1 MLVISYD
8 ISNDKLRT
16 QFSKMLVKQGG
27 IRLQFSVYEV
37 NNSKRIL
44 DNLKVKIESYFAKKF
59 DGGDSVFIFETD
71 ASQSIKY
78 GNAIHR
84 DKDLLYFT

>member
-1 MLVISYD
+1 MLIVSYD

-16 QFSKMLVKQGG
+16 RFSKTLEASGG
-27 IRLQFSVYEV
+27 IRLQMSVFEF
-37 NNSKRIL
+37 NNTNRVL
-44 DNLKVKIESYFAKKF
+44 ENLKIKIETDFSKKF

-71 ASQSIKY
+71 NAKTIKY

-84 DKDLLYFT
+84 DKDLVFL